1 MLISHWKPFYSVCFF
16 IANGEKKNRNFD
28 SLSSDYKFKAVHS
41 HQLKDKIHRH
51 IKKEKKNDIGKRC
64 LTDMIGAKMRVKT
77 YKNPIKTCANRIHR
91 SLTDNQDVIF
101 YQYIKAG
108 VPKLCT
114 DHYFFMQHHWVPFQS
129 FLLNPAAKLK
139 LAKGITWKTK
149 NIGYIRMQMLA
160 TLS

>member
-1 MLISHWKPFYSVCFF
+1 M
-16 IANGEKKNRNFD
+16 ARKKNRNCD
-28 SLSSDYKFKAVHS
+28 SLSSDCKFKAVHC

-64 LTDMIGAKMRVKT
+64 LTDMIL
-77 YKNPIKTCANRIHR
+77 ICANRIHR
-91 SLTDNQDVIF
+91 SVTDNQDVIF

-108 VPKLCT
+108 VPKLFT

-139 LAKGITWKTK
+139 LAKEITWKTR
-149 NIGYIRMQMLA
+149 NTGYTRMQMLA

>member
-1 MLISHWKPFYSVCFF
+1 
-16 IANGEKKNRNFD
+16 
-28 SLSSDYKFKAVHS
+28 
-41 HQLKDKIHRH
+41 
-51 IKKEKKNDIGKRC
+51 
-64 LTDMIGAKMRVKT
+64 MRVKT

-91 SLTDNQDVIF
+91 SVTDNQDVIF

-108 VPKLCT
+108 VPKLFT
-114 DHYFFMQHHWVPFQS
+114 ELYFFMQHHWVPFQS

-160 TLS
+160 TLSQLIVKVSHYKDALRIPDDFVALMHYTTF

>member
-1 MLISHWKPFYSVCFF
+1 M
-16 IANGEKKNRNFD
+16 ARKKNRNCD
-28 SLSSDYKFKAVHS
+28 YLSSDYKFRAVHC
-41 HQLKDKIHRH
+41 HQLNDKIHCQ
-51 IKKEKKNDIGKRC
+51 IKKEKKRNDIEKRG

-139 LAKGITWKTK
+139 LAKEITWKTR
-149 NIGYIRMQMLA
+149 NTGYIWMQMLA

>member
-1 MLISHWKPFYSVCFF
+1 
-16 IANGEKKNRNFD
+16 
-28 SLSSDYKFKAVHS
+28 
-41 HQLKDKIHRH
+41 
-51 IKKEKKNDIGKRC
+51 
-64 LTDMIGAKMRVKT
+64 MRVKT

-91 SLTDNQDVIF
+91 SVTDNQDVIF

-108 VPKLCT
+108 VPKLFT

-129 FLLNPAAKLK
+129 FLLNPEAKLK